1 MAADK
6 TEAAITFESHFLILS
21 TPLPKFCPGVIKG
34 TFTAAEVSDKSF
46 FVSDMYEQSVKK
58 IHFKSDNKFC
68 DIASETRY
76 FVHSVTVPSQG
87 GCTSS

>member
-1 MAADK
+1 M
-6 TEAAITFESHFLILS
+6 SHFLILS

-58 IHFKSDNKFC
+58 KSTLKVTISSVILRLKPVILSTPLLSPRRVGALHLELGLNNIHEK
-68 DIASETRY
+68 
-76 FVHSVTVPSQG
+76 
-87 GCTSS
+87 